1 MHDMQATRDANAG
14 CLLSVAAVFRVV
26 TADELQSV
34 WSASWNDRPSSGS
47 WTRTAEKPKTKA
59 SLRSMRVTSRRVRG
73 DRDRSAHRPGAWLQ
87 GGGHFG
93 IIRWAVSEA
102 RDRIYGFGHA
112 QEVMRQLPPVFC
124 RTKVHIALA
133 SFSGLPLAL

>member
-1 MHDMQATRDANAG
+1 VFEATEIDQHIAQVHG
-14 CLLSVAAVFRVV
+14 F
-26 TADELQSV
+26 
-34 WSASWNDRPSSGS
+34 
-47 WTRTAEKPKTKA
+47 K
-59 SLRSMRVTSRRVRG
+59 
-73 DRDRSAHRPGAWLQ
+73 